1 MSFRRSLPVML
12 LTAVCV
18 LSVGAVSAQ
27 NVFVSPRN
35 PPPQDNPPSPPPP
48 PAYTPPPAT
57 VPTAPRTGGA
67 TTAQRP
73 ALPPNIAPPAP
84 RTPSTKPPIDLP
96 DYSLRG
102 EEADFAARHLGITDD
117 GGNGMAALQRYSPE
131 EIAAVR
137 ASFDN
142 MAKTNPEMAAL
153 NPINMIELMA
163 RSQRA
168 QDALSDRLN
177 AACNEGRIEVMI
189 SQTTFNGKPAAE
201 ANLQKNGLTPLG
213 NVLAD
218 LCSDP
223 VTRKQVASGI
233 FMLTIVNK
241 PGLPKAELIS
251 GSGVLTLT
259 DDFTRTEGL
268 PPPQMKSTIKE
279 ALAAAA
285 RDNAP
290 APAGLGRHEHGR

>member
-1 MSFRRSLPVML
+1 MRFCRSLPILL

-35 PPPQDNPPSPPPP
+35 PPPQDNPPPPP
-48 PAYTPPPAT
+48 PAYTPPPVT

-73 ALPPNIAPPAP
+73 ALPPNIAPPAS

-102 EEADFAARHLGITDD
+102 DEADFAARHLGITDD
-117 GGNGMAALQRYSPE
+117 GGNGMAALQRYSPQ

-223 VTRKQVASGI
+223 VTRKQIAGNI

-241 PGLPKAELIS
+241 PGLSKAELIADS
-251 GSGVLTLT
+251 GIMTLT
-259 DDFTRTEGL
+259 DDFTRAEGL
-268 PPPQMKSTIKE
+268 PPPQMKSTLRD
-279 ALAAAA
+279 ALAAAERA
-285 RDNAP
+285 STP
-290 APAGLGRHEHGR
+290 GPAGLGRHERGH

>member
-1 MSFRRSLPVML
+1 MSFCRSLPVML
-12 LTAVCV
+12 LTALCV
-18 LSVGAVSAQ
+18 LSAGAVSAQ
-27 NVFVSPRN
+27 NVFVSPSN
-35 PPPQDNPPSPPPP
+35 PPPQNNPPPRT
-48 PAYTPPPAT
+48 YTPPPVT

-73 ALPPNIAPPAP
+73 ALPPTVAPPSS
-84 RTPSTKPPIDLP
+84 RTSQSKPPIDLP
-96 DYSLRG
+96 DYSPRG
-102 EEADFAARHLGITDD
+102 DEADFAARHLGITDD
-117 GGNGMAALQRYSPE
+117 GNHGMAALQRYSPE

-189 SQTTFNGKPAAE
+189 SQTTFRGKPAAE

-218 LCSDP
+218 LCSDL
-223 VTRKQVASGI
+223 VTRKQIADNI
-233 FMLTIVNK
+233 FMMTIVNK
-241 PGLPKAELIS
+241 PGLLKAELIAD
-251 GSGVLTLT
+251 SGVVTLT
-259 DDFTRTEGL
+259 DDFTRAEGL
-268 PPPQMKSTIKE
+268 PPPQMKSTLRE
-279 ALAAAA
+279 ALAVAA
-285 RDNAP
+285 RSSTSG
-290 APAGLGRHEHGR
+290 PAGLGRHDHPH

>member
-18 LSVGAVSAQ
+18 LSAGAVSAQ

-35 PPPQDNPPSPPPP
+35 PPTQGNPPSPPPP
-48 PAYTPPPAT
+48 TYTPPPAT

-67 TTAQRP
+67 TTSQRP

-96 DYSLRG
+96 DYSPRG
-102 EEADFAARHLGITDD
+102 HEADFAARHLGVTGD
-117 GGNGMAALQRYSPE
+117 GSRGMAALQRYSPE

-137 ASFDN
+137 AAFAN

-153 NPINMIELMA
+153 NPIDTIELMA

-177 AACNEGRIEVMI
+177 AACNEGRVTVMI
-189 SQTTFNGKPAAE
+189 SQTTFRGKPAAE

-223 VTRKQVASGI
+223 LTRKQVAGNV
-233 FMLTIVNK
+233 FMLTVVNK
-241 PGLPKAELIS
+241 PGLPKAELIAD
-251 GSGVLTLT
+251 SGVVTLT
-259 DDFTRTEGL
+259 DDFTRAEGL
-268 PPPQMKSTIKE
+268 PPPQMKSTLRD
-279 ALAAAA
+279 ALAAMA
-285 RDNAP
+285 RDDAKP
-290 APAGLGRHEHGR
+290 TGLGRHEGGH